1 MHLLDLSRHNVM
13 PKLLTMLT
21 CEDWLSLRLVCKSL
35 NKIISEFLPWNRA
48 FYRPILKENKLM
60 LLSKD
65 CTCLR
70 VLVLSDVPWLRDDHV
85 KQILMR
91 NKKLKKL
98 ELRACLSLSA
108 SILQVATVQCV
119 ELEHILLPGCGWV
132 TARSLE
138 YYVQHNQ
145 FIKKAESDPTY
156 KLDPLLVL
164 SEAGLRSKP
173 SERKKSRY
181 TGQDELYQRITDRKE
196 ASEIDRKFHRRSKK
210 KIVSELLSLDVS
222 RSHYLSDS
230 IFQIFFQHF
239 NKLKVLN
246 IAKIPGLTDICMKYI
261 AEYLTDLQY
270 LDVSDNHRISDKGI
284 FTVTRYCCEIQ
295 SISISGCLGVTPKLV
310 RFLQSHKIKVIG
322 GPSGDIA
329 YTTAAINQQQ
339 VIGLGAMNIEQPMLD
354 PAHLDGVLQLQQN
367 HPPHPQQKSVA
378 VSVIQSTSTSSS
390 STVSLATA
398 TASNMSAAKR
408 LHSCINKTFANI
420 MPPPSKNARISKSR
434 TQNAKSSQKFSA
446 SHPKDPP
453 TSQSFQ
459 ETSNRIHQTL
469 QNLNSVENQRSSCTS
484 AGKAWLQQ
492 THGGP
497 PNNGLLNEIPSI
509 DNKAC
514 IQDGKVEE
522 NTISTDS
529 GGERYSDMD

>member
-21 CEDWLSLRLVCKSL
+21 CEDWLSLRLCCKSL
-35 NKIISEFLPWNRA
+35 NKIISDFLPWNRA

-70 VLVLSDVPWLRDDHV
+70 VLVLSDVHWLTDDHV

-132 TARSLE
+132 TPKSLE
-138 YYVQHNQ
+138 YYIQHNQ
-145 FIKKAESDPTY
+145 FIKKAESDPSY
-156 KLDPLLVL
+156 KLDPLLML

-173 SERKKSRY
+173 LERKKSRY
-181 TGQDELYQRITDRKE
+181 TGEDDLFQRITDQKE
-196 ASEIDRKFHRRSKK
+196 ASEIDRKFHRKSKK
-210 KIVSELLSLDVS
+210 KYISELLSLDVS
-222 RSHYLSDS
+222 RSHYLTDS
-230 IFQIFFQHF
+230 IFQLFFQHF
-239 NKLKVLN
+239 NKLKYLN
-246 IAKIPGLTDICMKYI
+246 IAKIAGLTDICMKYI

-270 LDVSDNHRISDKGI
+270 LDVSDNPRISDKGI
-284 FTVTRYCCEIQ
+284 FTVTRYCCELQ
-295 SISISGCLGVTPKLV
+295 TISISGCLGVSPKLV

-322 GPSGDIA
+322 GPSGDVA

-339 VIGLGAMNIEQPMLD
+339 VIGFGPINMGQPMLD
-354 PAHLDGVLQLQQN
+354 PAHLDGVLQLQENQPPPPKQN
-367 HPPHPQQKSVA
+367 SSIR
-378 VSVIQSTSTSSS
+378 VSVIQSTPTRSSS
-390 STVSLATA
+390 STVSLPSVSGAG
-398 TASNMSAAKR
+398 SCYPNISAAKR

-420 MPPPSKNARISKSR
+420 MPPPSKNARILSKSR

-446 SHPKDPP
+446 LHPKEHKTSPNFQGTSMIQPNLHHP
-453 TSQSFQ
+453 TS
-459 ETSNRIHQTL
+459 
-469 QNLNSVENQRSSCTS
+469 VESERSSFTPVNTL
-484 AGKAWLQQ
+484 A
-492 THGGP
+492 
-497 PNNGLLNEIPSI
+497 I
-509 DNKAC
+509 KAC
-514 IQDGKVEE
+514 PQNEPKTEE
-522 NTISTDS
+522 NAVSTDS